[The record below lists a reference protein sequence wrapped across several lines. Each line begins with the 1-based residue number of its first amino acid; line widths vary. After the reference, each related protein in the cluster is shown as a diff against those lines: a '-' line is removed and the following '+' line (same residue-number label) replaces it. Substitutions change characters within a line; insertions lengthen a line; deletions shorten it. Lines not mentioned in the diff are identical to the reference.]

1 MGQAANSNRNAS
13 LDDKKTR
20 AAGRATERGEIRKAV
35 APPPMKGQTGG
46 AFGAG
51 KANRTPAGFNRG
63 GGGGA
68 AATPGRDEVRTPAG
82 RSTRPARKRK
92 G

>member
-13 LDDKKTR
+13 LDDKKIR

-35 APPPMKGQTGG
+35 NTPMKGQTGG
-46 AFGAG
+46 AFGSGG
-51 KANRTPAGFNRG
+51 KAKRAPAARTSRA
-63 GGGGA
+63 
-68 AATPGRDEVRTPAG
+68 
-82 RSTRPARKRK
+82 ARKRK

>member
-20 AAGRATERGEIRKAV
+20 AAGRSTERGEIRKAV
-35 APPPMKGQTGG
+35 APPTKGQTGG

-51 KANRTPAGFNRG
+51 NKPG
-63 GGGGA
+63 G
-68 AATPGRDEVRTPAG
+68 R
-82 RSTRPARKRK
+82 ARKRK
-92 G
+92 A

>member
-13 LDDKKTR
+13 LDSKKER
-20 AAGRATERGEIRKAV
+20 AAGRSGERSSVRKAV
-35 APPPMKGQTGG
+35 QESTAKGATGG

-51 KANRTPAGFNRG
+51 GKANRAPAGFS
-63 GGGGA
+63 
-68 AATPGRDEVRTPAG
+68 PA
-82 RSTRPARKRK
+82 RRASRPSRKRK